1 MTHRGQPGEHYLTQA
16 ALETAED
23 AVRSRI
29 WMRIRTGIEAQR
41 RRHRRRQLIA
51 LCSASVMT
59 AGATAA
65 LLAAHL
71 W

>member
-1 MTHRGQPGEHYLTQA
+1 MTQGRQPGEHSLTPT
-16 ALETAED
+16 ALEAAED

-29 WMRIRTGIEAQR
+29 WMRIRTGIEAER

-51 LCSASVMT
+51 LCGASVMT
-59 AGATAA
+59 AGTAA
-65 LLAAHL
+65 SLLVAYL

>member
-1 MTHRGQPGEHYLTQA
+1 MTHGGQPGEHYLTQT

-29 WMRIRTGIEAQR
+29 WMRIRTGIEAER
-41 RRHRRRQLIA
+41 RRRRWRQFIA
-51 LCSASVMT
+51 LSSASVMA
-59 AGATAA
+59 AGAAA
-65 LLAAHL
+65 SLLVSYL